1 MCGQSSA
8 KELGGP
14 IRTAEENQPCRFDQG
29 RSHMGR
35 RWPGLCMKAHRGS
48 RRNRIHTTG
57 VGALLDTCQSRSHL
71 IVSFC
76 HVGGVAHHVPH
87 HVKFRSAGGERSMH
101 FSRDRQRAAEKNR
114 QAPFAHHSNRAPQC
128 GYGVAKRPVLA
139 LRRVGIRKAPVSA
152 SPKKRQ
158 ATTFCRKRVGA
169 RYVFKS
175 TFCCVVTDYTRVSKA
190 KDNQQ
195 QSAIGESAFG
205 RETDSDESP
214 TLYMASCCRICD
226 AARDSTNN
234 QSCRSVRTC
243 HPGIQTTKTDR
254 T

>member
-101 FSRDRQRAAEKNR
+101 FSRSVEWLIYGVFAAAKAFNLGKLGCLVYELLSNDGSVPGWVETLRIMLVRIRFKLACLHHTHPNCVSWRLTLFFGSVSTTGRWSLPQIDDIGWRTLDRTGKGQQKKIVK
-114 QAPFAHHSNRAPQC
+114 HHSR
-128 GYGVAKRPVLA
+128 
-139 LRRVGIRKAPVSA
+139 I
-152 SPKKRQ
+152 
-158 ATTFCRKRVGA
+158 T
-169 RYVFKS
+169 
-175 TFCCVVTDYTRVSKA
+175 
-190 KDNQQ
+190 
-195 QSAIGESAFG
+195 
-205 RETDSDESP
+205 P
-214 TLYMASCCRICD
+214 TEH
-226 AARDSTNN
+226 
-234 QSCRSVRTC
+234 RSVVMELQNVRFWRY
-243 HPGIQTTKTDR
+243 GE
-254 T
+254 